1 MGFQSEQQRRE
12 HREKGREEKKMEGLF
27 WSEYETDDAALEA
40 IFRTGPISET

>member
-27 WSEYETDDAALEA
+27 WSEYETDDA
-40 IFRTGPISET
+40 GPGSHFQDGTYK